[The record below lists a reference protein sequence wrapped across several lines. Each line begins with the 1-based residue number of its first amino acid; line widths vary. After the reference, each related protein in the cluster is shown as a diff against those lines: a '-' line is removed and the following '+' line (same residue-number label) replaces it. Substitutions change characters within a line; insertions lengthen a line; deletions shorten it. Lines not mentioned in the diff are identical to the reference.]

1 MAIIASTP
9 DLTDAQDLARVE
21 ARLHD
26 DTANRSG
33 QRCERRR

>member
-26 DTANRSG
+26 DTAIIKN
-33 QRCERRR
+33 QKE